1 MSVKYI
7 QDFHAAFTQ
16 AYNNADRAALLAFYT
31 PDALFMAQPGQPATG
46 PALAAALDGFLALKG
61 TLQMRTLYLVEAGDV
76 ALASAHWTL
85 HGIAPDGNPV
95 TLEGK
100 SIEVLRRQTDGSW
113 LYAIDHPF
121 GA

>member
-1 MSVKYI
+1 MSVKHA
-7 QDFHAAFTQ
+7 QDLHAAFTQ
-16 AYNNADRAALLAFYT
+16 AYNKGDRAALLAFYT
-31 PDALFMAQPGQPATG
+31 PDALFMAQPGEPATG
-46 PALAAALDGFLALKG
+46 PALGAALDGFLALKG
-61 TLQMRTLYLVEAGDV
+61 TLAMRTLYLVEAGDV

-85 HGIAPDGNPV
+85 HGTAPDGKAV

-100 SIEVLRRQTDGSW
+100 SVEVLRRQADGSW